1 MPVAW
6 NAQEE
11 DYLRS
16 LSQVCQELSQK
27 FKVYHEV
34 YLKRQFKF
42 RIPSIVISSISGLA
56 SFGTTNFPETYQNFV
71 SIAVGASSIF
81 IAILNSIESYMKIGE
96 IIGGTL
102 QSSINFQKLKEQID
116 IELALPIEDRAAQ
129 GIVFV
134 RECYAQYEK
143 YWDLSPHIMQRV
155 RFIKPFA
162 NVDVHLGLTPTGH
175 ATTAPKRSES
185 FVHIDDNP
193 TNKDAVVIELTPPP
207 KFGAA
212 GASGAAA
219 ESGRSPFDDEQPL
232 SSARIVNLDKSD
244 SPYEEIVAKK
254 GFF

>member
-1 MPVAW
+1 MW

-27 FKVYHEV
+27 FKVYHEI

-42 RIPSIVISSISGLA
+42 RIPSIVISSITGLA
-56 SFGTTNFPETYQNFV
+56 SFGTTNFPKDLQNFV
-71 SIAVGASSIF
+71 SIGVGASSIF

-96 IIGGTL
+96 IISGTL

-116 IELALPIEDRAAQ
+116 IELSLPIDDRAAQ

-155 RFIKPFA
+155 RFIKPIG
-162 NVDVHLGLTPTGH
+162 NMDTTMGLTPTG
-175 ATTAPKRSES
+175 ALTGPTALGGNKS
-185 FVHIDDNP
+185 FVNIDA
-193 TNKDAVVIELTPPP
+193 KRDAVFIELTPPP
-207 KFGAA
+207 KMQQ
-212 GASGAAA
+212 A
-219 ESGRSPFDDEQPL
+219 ESSHGQL
-232 SSARIVNLDKSD
+232 SARVVNLDKSD
-244 SPYEEIVAKK
+244 SPYEEILGKRDCA
-254 GFF
+254 